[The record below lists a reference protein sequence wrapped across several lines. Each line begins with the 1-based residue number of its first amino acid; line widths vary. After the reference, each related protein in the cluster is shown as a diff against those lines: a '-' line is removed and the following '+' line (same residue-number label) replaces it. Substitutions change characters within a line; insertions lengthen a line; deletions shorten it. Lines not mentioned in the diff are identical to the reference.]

1 MTTQHIGD
9 EGKTEETSCEENED
23 QLEEAPPR
31 SIERSLPAPN
41 HFNIDAADLYFEW
54 KHWVNAFELRDRHRA
69 EKQRGL
75 HPAGDSVAL
84 SWPASSEDIQHIAR

>member
-9 EGKTEETSCEENED
+9 EGKTEETSCEESED

-41 HFNIDAADLYFEW
+41 HFNIDAADLY
-54 KHWVNAFELRDRHRA
+54 LY
-69 EKQRGL
+69 G
-75 HPAGDSVAL
+75 
-84 SWPASSEDIQHIAR
+84 